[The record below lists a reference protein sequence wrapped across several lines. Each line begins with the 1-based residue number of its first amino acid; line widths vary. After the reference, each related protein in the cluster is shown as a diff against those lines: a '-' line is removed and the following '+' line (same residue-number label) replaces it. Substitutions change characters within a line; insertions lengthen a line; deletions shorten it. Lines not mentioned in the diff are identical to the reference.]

1 MPEYFIFKKGST
13 VQARPAE
20 DIDTASALKE
30 QGYEKQFEEIIAS
43 DEKSA
48 LARFASIKK
57 EEKLTVHAFMTGPA
71 IISLVLVIMV
81 VIGFVFT

>member
-1 MPEYFIFKKGST
+1 MPEYFIFKKGSA
-13 VQARPAE
+13 VHARSAA
-20 DIDTASALKE
+20 DIDAASALKE

-57 EEKLTVHAFMTGPA
+57 EEQLTVHAFMTGPA
-71 IISLVLVIMV
+71 IISLALVIMV
-81 VIGFVFT
+81 VIGFVLT